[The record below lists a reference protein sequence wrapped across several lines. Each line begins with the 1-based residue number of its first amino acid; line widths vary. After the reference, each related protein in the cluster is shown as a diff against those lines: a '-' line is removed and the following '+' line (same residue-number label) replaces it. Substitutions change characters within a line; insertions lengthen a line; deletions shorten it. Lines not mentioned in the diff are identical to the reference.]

1 MGPGSMGRGMIELS
15 ASCYPRNNASLSPRD
30 FFPSCPANR
39 RQLRLAGPIA
49 GLFIHT
55 RFTVE
60 GLKVIS
66 REASVKRESRRRP

>member
-1 MGPGSMGRGMIELS
+1 MSV
-15 ASCYPRNNASLSPRD
+15 
-30 FFPSCPANR
+30 R
-39 RQLRLAGPIA
+39 RQNKMMREVASQPAATSVGRAIA
-49 GLFIHT
+49 GLFIHA